1 MSRHG
6 HLITAQGLVK
16 SYRRD
21 AETVHAL
28 RGISL
33 TISRGQVVALIGP
46 SGSGKSTLLNV
57 LCGWERV
64 ESGELILDEALGAS
78 TPEDLPWGRVALVPQ
93 ALGLLEELTILDNVL
108 MPARLQ
114 PALRVRP
121 ARGRRFRQESGP
133 PAAARLS
140 GGVTSSLGR
149 ATELMSEFGIDHLAA
164 RYPDQVSLGE
174 QQRTSV
180 ARALLL
186 HPMVVLADEPSAH
199 QDAGWSDVLFAAF
212 SRLAAEGSAC
222 LIATHNPV
230 VWERANTVL
239 AMRDGE
245 LATHNTQTAEVR
257 PG

>member
-6 HLITAQGLVK
+6 HLITARGLVK

-28 RGISL
+28 RGVNLSIV
-33 TISRGQVVALIGP
+33 RGQVVALIGP

-57 LCGWERV
+57 LCGWEHV
-64 ESGELILDEALGAS
+64 EAGELILDDALGAAR
-78 TPEDLPWGRVALVPQ
+78 PEDLPWGRVALVPQ
-93 ALGLLEELTILDNVL
+93 ALGLLEELTIRDNVL
-108 MPARLQ
+108 MPARL
-114 PALRVRP
+114 
-121 ARGRRFRQESGP
+121 
-133 PAAARLS
+133 S
-140 GGVTSSLGR
+140 GGIEPMLGR
-149 ATELMSEFGIDHLAA
+149 ADELMTEFGIGHLSA

-174 QQRTSV
+174 QQRTAV

-212 SRLAAEGSAC
+212 TRLAAEGSAC

-239 AMRDGE
+239 AMHDGE
-245 LATHNTQTAEVR
+245 LATHNTQSAAASH
-257 PG
+257 

>member
-6 HLITAQGLVK
+6 ALITAQGLVK
-16 SYRRD
+16 SFRRG

-28 RGISL
+28 RGVDLSIN
-33 TISRGQVVALIGP
+33 RGQVVALIGP

-57 LCGWERV
+57 LCGWEQV
-64 ESGELILDEALGAS
+64 EAGELILDETLGAS
-78 TPEDLPWGRVALVPQ
+78 KPQDLPWGRVALVPQ

-108 MPARLQ
+108 MPARL
-114 PALRVRP
+114 
-121 ARGRRFRQESGP
+121 
-133 PAAARLS
+133 S
-140 GGVTSSLGR
+140 GGVQPMIEPAASLM
-149 ATELMSEFGIDHLAA
+149 AEFGIDHLAA

-174 QQRTSV
+174 QQRTAV

-186 HPMVVLADEPSAH
+186 KPMVVLADEPSAH

-212 SRLAAEGSAC
+212 TRLAAHGCAC

-230 VWERANTVL
+230 VWERANTVF

-245 LATHNTQTAEVR
+245 LSTHHTR
-257 PG
+257 PAAASH

>member
-6 HLITAQGLVK
+6 ALITATGLVK
-16 SYRRD
+16 SFRRG

-28 RGISL
+28 RGVDLSIN
-33 TISRGQVVALIGP
+33 RGQVVALIGP

-57 LCGWERV
+57 LCGWEQV
-64 ESGELILDEALGAS
+64 EAGELILDETLGAS
-78 TPEDLPWGRVALVPQ
+78 KPENLPWGRVALVPQ

-108 MPARLQ
+108 MPARL
-114 PALRVRP
+114 
-121 ARGRRFRQESGP
+121 
-133 PAAARLS
+133 S
-140 GGVTSSLGR
+140 GGVQPMIEPAAG
-149 ATELMSEFGIDHLAA
+149 LMADFGIDHLAA

-174 QQRTSV
+174 QQRTAV

-186 HPMVVLADEPSAH
+186 KPMVVLADEPSAH

-212 SRLAAEGSAC
+212 TRLAAQGCAC

-245 LATHNTQTAEVR
+245 LATHNTR
-257 PG
+257 PAPAAH

>member
-6 HLITAQGLVK
+6 ALITALGLVK

-28 RGISL
+28 RGVDLSIN
-33 TISRGQVVALIGP
+33 RGQVVALIGP

-57 LCGWERV
+57 LCGWEHA
-64 ESGELILDEALGAS
+64 EAGELILDDALGAS
-78 TPEDLPWGRVALVPQ
+78 RPEELPWGRVALAPQ

-108 MPARLQ
+108 MPARL
-114 PALRVRP
+114 
-121 ARGRRFRQESGP
+121 
-133 PAAARLS
+133 S
-140 GGVTSSLGR
+140 GGVQPLLGR
-149 ATELMSEFGIDHLAA
+149 AEELMTEFGIDHLRA

-174 QQRTSV
+174 QQRTTV

-212 SRLAAEGSAC
+212 SGLAAEGSAC

-245 LATHNTQTAEVR
+245 LSTHNTQPSAAAH
-257 PG
+257 

>member
-1 MSRHG
+1 
-6 HLITAQGLVK
+6 LVK

-28 RGISL
+28 RGVDLSIR
-33 TISRGQVVALIGP
+33 RGQVLALIGP

-57 LCGWERV
+57 LCGWEHV
-64 ESGELILDEALGAS
+64 EAGELVLDDALGAS
-78 TPEDLPWGRVALVPQ
+78 KPEDLPWGRVALVPQ

-108 MPARLQ
+108 MPARL
-114 PALRVRP
+114 
-121 ARGRRFRQESGP
+121 
-133 PAAARLS
+133 S
-140 GGVTSSLGR
+140 GGVKPMMGR
-149 ATELMSEFGIDHLAA
+149 ADELMSEFGIDHLAA

-174 QQRTSV
+174 QQRTAV

-186 HPMVVLADEPSAH
+186 APLVVLADEPSAH

-212 SRLAAEGSAC
+212 SRLAAQGSAC

-245 LATHNTQTAEVR
+245 LGSKTCGR
-257 PG
+257 RMGI

>member
-28 RGISL
+28 RGVDLSIN
-33 TISRGQVVALIGP
+33 RGQVVALIGP

-57 LCGWERV
+57 LCGWEHV
-64 ESGELILDEALGAS
+64 EAGELILDDALGAS
-78 TPEDLPWGRVALVPQ
+78 RPEDLPWGRVALVPQ

-108 MPARLQ
+108 MPARL
-114 PALRVRP
+114 
-121 ARGRRFRQESGP
+121 
-133 PAAARLS
+133 S
-140 GGVTSSLGR
+140 GGVQPLLGR
-149 ATELMSEFGIDHLAA
+149 AAELMTEFGIDHLSA

-174 QQRTSV
+174 QQRTAV

-212 SRLAAEGSAC
+212 SRLAAQGSAC

-245 LATHNTQTAEVR
+245 LATHNTQPSAATH
-257 PG
+257 

>member
-6 HLITAQGLVK
+6 RLITAQGLVK

-28 RGISL
+28 RGVDLSIG
-33 TISRGQVVALIGP
+33 RGQVVALIGP

-57 LCGWERV
+57 LCGWEPV
-64 ESGELILDEALGAS
+64 EGGELLLDESLGAS
-78 TPEDLPWGRVALVPQ
+78 RPADLPWGRVALVPQ

-108 MPARLQ
+108 MPARL
-114 PALRVRP
+114 AGGVRP
-121 ARGRRFRQESGP
+121 MID
-133 PAAARLS
+133 
-140 GGVTSSLGR
+140 R
-149 ATELMSEFGIDHLAA
+149 ADDLMSEFGIDHLAA

-174 QQRTSV
+174 QQRTAV

-186 HPMVVLADEPSAH
+186 APLVVLADEPSAH
-199 QDAGWSDVLFAAF
+199 QDAGWAEVLFAAF
-212 SRLAAEGSAC
+212 ARLAADGSAC

-230 VWERANTVL
+230 VWERANTVF
-239 AMRDGE
+239 AMRDGQ
-245 LATHNTQTAEVR
+245 LASHNTRSTVA

>member
-1 MSRHG
+1 MARHG
-6 HLITAQGLVK
+6 TLIEAHNLVK

-28 RGISL
+28 RGVTL

-57 LCGWERV
+57 LCGWEHV
-64 ESGELILDEALGAS
+64 EAGELILDDALGADK
-78 TPEDLPWGRVALVPQ
+78 PEDLPWGRVALVPQ

-108 MPARLQ
+108 MPARL
-114 PALRVRP
+114 A
-121 ARGRRFRQESGP
+121 
-133 PAAARLS
+133 
-140 GGVTSSLGR
+140 GGIKPMQGR
-149 ATELMSEFGIDHLAA
+149 ASELMSEFGIDHLAA

-174 QQRTSV
+174 QQRTAV

-212 SRLAAEGSAC
+212 ARLAAEGSAC

-245 LATHNTQTAEVR
+245 LATHNTQSATASAQR
-257 PG
+257 

>member
-1 MSRHG
+1 MSH
-6 HLITAQGLVK
+6 HHVPLISAQGLVK

-28 RGISL
+28 RGVDLSIG
-33 TISRGQVVALIGP
+33 RGQVIALIGP

-57 LCGWERV
+57 LCGWEHV
-64 ESGELILDEALGAS
+64 EAGELVLDGALGAS
-78 TPEDLPWGRVALVPQ
+78 KPEDLPWGRVALVPQ
-93 ALGLLEELTILDNVL
+93 ALALLEELTILDNVL
-108 MPARLQ
+108 MPARL
-114 PALRVRP
+114 
-121 ARGRRFRQESGP
+121 
-133 PAAARLS
+133 S
-140 GGVTSSLGR
+140 GGVKPMMGR
-149 ATELMSEFGIDHLAA
+149 ADELMSEFGIDHLAA

-174 QQRTSV
+174 QQRTAV

-186 HPMVVLADEPSAH
+186 APLVVLADEPSAH

-212 SRLAAEGSAC
+212 SRLAAQGSAC

-245 LATHNTQTAEVR
+245 LATHNTQSAATSKR
-257 PG
+257 L

>member
-1 MSRHG
+1 MTKHG
-6 HLITAQGLVK
+6 KLVSARGLVK

-28 RGISL
+28 RGVDLSIR
-33 TISRGQVVALIGP
+33 RGQVLALIGP

-57 LCGWERV
+57 LCGWEHV
-64 ESGELILDEALGAS
+64 EAGELVLDDALGAS
-78 TPEDLPWGRVALVPQ
+78 KPEDLPWGRVALVPQ

-108 MPARLQ
+108 MPARL
-114 PALRVRP
+114 A
-121 ARGRRFRQESGP
+121 
-133 PAAARLS
+133 
-140 GGVTSSLGR
+140 GGVKPMAGR
-149 ATELMSEFGIDHLAA
+149 AAELMAEFGIDHLSA

-174 QQRTSV
+174 QQRTAV

-186 HPMVVLADEPSAH
+186 GPMVVLADEPSAH

-212 SRLAAEGSAC
+212 TRLAEAGSAC

-245 LATHNTQTAEVR
+245 LATHNPQSATATH
-257 PG
+257 

>member
-6 HLITAQGLVK
+6 TLIEARGLVK

-21 AETVHAL
+21 AEIVHAL
-28 RGISL
+28 RGVNLSIN
-33 TISRGQVVALIGP
+33 RGQVIALIGP

-57 LCGWERV
+57 LCGWEHA
-64 ESGELILDEALGAS
+64 EAGELVLDDELGAS
-78 TPEDLPWGRVALVPQ
+78 KPEDLPWGRVALVPQ

-108 MPARLQ
+108 MPARL
-114 PALRVRP
+114 
-121 ARGRRFRQESGP
+121 
-133 PAAARLS
+133 S
-140 GGVTSSLGR
+140 GGVKPMKAR
-149 ATELMSEFGIDHLAA
+149 ANELMADFGIDHLGA

-174 QQRTSV
+174 QQRTAV
-180 ARALLL
+180 ARALVL

-212 SRLAAEGSAC
+212 SRLAVQGSAC

-245 LATHNTQTAEVR
+245 LATHDTQSAGGAYTFA
-257 PG
+257 

>member
-1 MSRHG
+1 MSKHG
-6 HLITAQGLVK
+6 SLIEARGLVK

-28 RGISL
+28 RGVDL

-57 LCGWERV
+57 LCGWEHV
-64 ESGELILDEALGAS
+64 EAGELILDESLGAAK
-78 TPEDLPWGRVALVPQ
+78 PEDLPWGRVALVPQ
-93 ALGLLEELTILDNVL
+93 ALGLLEELTIKDNVL
-108 MPARLQ
+108 MPARL
-114 PALRVRP
+114 
-121 ARGRRFRQESGP
+121 
-133 PAAARLS
+133 S
-140 GGVTSSLGR
+140 GGGVKPSLAR
-149 ATELMSEFGIDHLAA
+149 AAELMSEFGIDHLAA

-174 QQRTSV
+174 QQRTAV

-212 SRLAAEGSAC
+212 TRLAAEGSAC

-245 LATHNTQTAEVR
+245 LATHNTQTTAPL

>member
-6 HLITAQGLVK
+6 ALITAQGLVK

-28 RGISL
+28 RGVDLSIN
-33 TISRGQVVALIGP
+33 RGQVVALIGP

-57 LCGWERV
+57 LCGWEQV
-64 ESGELILDEALGAS
+64 EAGELILDGALGAS
-78 TPEDLPWGRVALVPQ
+78 RPEDLPWGRVALVPQ
-93 ALGLLEELTILDNVL
+93 ALGLLEELTILDNLL
-108 MPARLQ
+108 MPARL
-114 PALRVRP
+114 
-121 ARGRRFRQESGP
+121 
-133 PAAARLS
+133 S
-140 GGVTSSLGR
+140 GGIKPMLGR
-149 ATELMSEFGIDHLAA
+149 ADQLMTEFGIDHLSA

-174 QQRTSV
+174 QQRTAV

-212 SRLAAEGSAC
+212 TRLAAEGSAC

-245 LATHNTQTAEVR
+245 LATHNTQSAAANH
-257 PG
+257 

>member
-1 MSRHG
+1 MTPHRA
-6 HLITAQGLVK
+6 LIEAHNLVK
-16 SYRRD
+16 SYPRD

-28 RGISL
+28 RGVSL
-33 TISRGQVVALIGP
+33 TISRGQVLALIGP

-57 LCGWERV
+57 LCGWEHV
-64 ESGELILDEALGAS
+64 EAGELILDDALGAIR
-78 TPEDLPWGRVALVPQ
+78 PEDLPWGRVALVPQ
-93 ALGLLEELTILDNVL
+93 ALGLLEELTIADNVL
-108 MPARLQ
+108 MPARL
-114 PALRVRP
+114 A
-121 ARGRRFRQESGP
+121 
-133 PAAARLS
+133 
-140 GGVTSSLGR
+140 GGIKPMLGR
-149 ATELMSEFGIDHLAA
+149 AGELMAEFGIDHLAA

-174 QQRTSV
+174 QQRTAV

-212 SRLAAEGSAC
+212 SRLAADGSAC

-245 LATHNTQTAEVR
+245 LATHNTAPPAVLH
-257 PG
+257 G

>member
-6 HLITAQGLVK
+6 ELISAQGLVK

-28 RGISL
+28 RGVTLSI
-33 TISRGQVVALIGP
+33 TRGQVVALIGP

-57 LCGWERV
+57 LCGWEHV
-64 ESGELILDEALGAS
+64 EAGELVLDDALGAS
-78 TPEDLPWGRVALVPQ
+78 RPEDLPWGRVALVPQ

-108 MPARLQ
+108 MPARL
-114 PALRVRP
+114 A
-121 ARGRRFRQESGP
+121 
-133 PAAARLS
+133 
-140 GGVTSSLGR
+140 GGVKPMARR
-149 ATELMSEFGIDHLAA
+149 AAELMAEFGIDHLAA

-174 QQRTSV
+174 QQRTAV

-186 HPMVVLADEPSAH
+186 GPLVVLADEPSAH
-199 QDAGWSDVLFAAF
+199 QDAGWSDVLFEAF
-212 SRLAAEGSAC
+212 TRLAAQGSAC

-230 VWERANTVL
+230 VWERANTVF

-245 LATHNTQTAEVR
+245 LATHNTQSAAV
-257 PG
+257 

>member
-1 MSRHG
+1 MTPHSP
-6 HLITAQGLVK
+6 LITARGLVK

-28 RGISL
+28 RGVDLSIN
-33 TISRGQVVALIGP
+33 RGQVVALIGP

-64 ESGELILDEALGAS
+64 EAGELILDDALGAS
-78 TPEDLPWGRVALVPQ
+78 RPEDLPWGRVALVPQ
-93 ALGLLEELTILDNVL
+93 ALGLLEELTIADNVL
-108 MPARLQ
+108 MPARL
-114 PALRVRP
+114 
-121 ARGRRFRQESGP
+121 
-133 PAAARLS
+133 S
-140 GGVTSSLGR
+140 GGVKPMRGR
-149 ATELMSEFGIDHLAA
+149 ADELMTEFGIDHLTA

-174 QQRTSV
+174 QQRTAV

-186 HPMVVLADEPSAH
+186 HPFVVLADEPSAH
-199 QDAGWSDVLFAAF
+199 QDAGWADVLFGAF

-245 LATHNTQTAEVR
+245 LATHQTQSTTAAR
-257 PG
+257 

>member
-33 TISRGQVVALIGP
+33 TIGRGQVVALLGP

-64 ESGELILDEALGAS
+64 EAGELILDEALGAS

-93 ALGLLEELTILDNVL
+93 ALGLLEELTILDNML
-108 MPARLQ
+108 MP
-114 PALRVRP
+114 
-121 ARGRRFRQESGP
+121 
-133 PAAARLS
+133 ARLS
-140 GGVTSSLGR
+140 GGVKPSMPR
-149 ATELMSEFGIDHLAA
+149 ASQLMSEFGIDHLAA
-164 RYPDQVSLGE
+164 RYPEQVSLGE
-174 QQRTSV
+174 QQRTAV

-199 QDAGWSDVLFAAF
+199 QDAGWSDVLFTAF

-245 LATHNTQTAEVR
+245 LATHNTQTAAVT

>member
-1 MSRHG
+1 MTKHG
-6 HLITAQGLVK
+6 TLIEAHNLVK

-28 RGISL
+28 RGVTL
-33 TISRGQVVALIGP
+33 RISRGQVVALIGP

-57 LCGWERV
+57 LCGWEHV
-64 ESGELILDEALGAS
+64 EAGELILDDALGADK
-78 TPEDLPWGRVALVPQ
+78 PEDLPWGRVALVPQ

-108 MPARLQ
+108 MPARL
-114 PALRVRP
+114 A
-121 ARGRRFRQESGP
+121 
-133 PAAARLS
+133 
-140 GGVTSSLGR
+140 GGVKPMIGR
-149 ATELMSEFGIDHLAA
+149 ANELMTEFGIDHLAA

-174 QQRTSV
+174 QQRTAV

-186 HPMVVLADEPSAH
+186 QPMVVLADEPSAH

-245 LATHNTQTAEVR
+245 LATHVTRSAAEVH
-257 PG
+257 G

>member
-1 MSRHG
+1 MSH
-6 HLITAQGLVK
+6 HHVPLISAQGLVK

-28 RGISL
+28 RGVDLSIG
-33 TISRGQVVALIGP
+33 RGQVIALIGP

-57 LCGWERV
+57 LCGWEHV
-64 ESGELILDEALGAS
+64 EAGELVLDGALGANK
-78 TPEDLPWGRVALVPQ
+78 PEDLPWGRVALVPQ

-108 MPARLQ
+108 MPARL
-114 PALRVRP
+114 
-121 ARGRRFRQESGP
+121 
-133 PAAARLS
+133 S
-140 GGVTSSLGR
+140 GGVKPMMGR
-149 ATELMSEFGIDHLAA
+149 ADELMSEFGIDHLAA

-174 QQRTSV
+174 QQRTAV

-186 HPMVVLADEPSAH
+186 APLVVLADEPSAH

-212 SRLAAEGSAC
+212 SRLAAQGSAC

-245 LATHNTQTAEVR
+245 LATHNTQSAATSKR
-257 PG
+257 L

>member
-6 HLITAQGLVK
+6 ALMTAQGLAK

-28 RGISL
+28 RGVTLSIN
-33 TISRGQVVALIGP
+33 RGQVVALIGP

-57 LCGWERV
+57 LCGWEHA
-64 ESGELILDEALGAS
+64 EAGQLLLDESLGAS
-78 TPEDLPWGRVALVPQ
+78 NAEDLPWGRVALVPQ

-108 MPARLQ
+108 MPARL
-114 PALRVRP
+114 A
-121 ARGRRFRQESGP
+121 
-133 PAAARLS
+133 
-140 GGVTSSLGR
+140 GGVKPMLGR
-149 ATELMSEFGIDHLAA
+149 AEELMSEFGIDHLTA

-174 QQRTSV
+174 QQRTAV

-186 HPMVVLADEPSAH
+186 SPLVVLADEPSAH

-212 SRLAAEGSAC
+212 SRLAAQGHAC

-230 VWERANTVL
+230 VWERADTVF

-245 LATHNTQTAEVR
+245 LATHNTRSAAAA
-257 PG
+257 P

>member
-1 MSRHG
+1 MSH
-6 HLITAQGLVK
+6 HHVPLISAQGLVK

-28 RGISL
+28 RGVDLSIG
-33 TISRGQVVALIGP
+33 RGQVIALIGP

-57 LCGWERV
+57 LCGWEHV
-64 ESGELILDEALGAS
+64 EAGELVLDGALGAS
-78 TPEDLPWGRVALVPQ
+78 KPEDLPWGRVALVPQ
-93 ALGLLEELTILDNVL
+93 AQGLLEELTILDNVL
-108 MPARLQ
+108 MPARL
-114 PALRVRP
+114 
-121 ARGRRFRQESGP
+121 
-133 PAAARLS
+133 S
-140 GGVTSSLGR
+140 GGVKPMMGR
-149 ATELMSEFGIDHLAA
+149 ADELMSEFGIDHLAA

-174 QQRTSV
+174 QQRTAV

-186 HPMVVLADEPSAH
+186 APLVVLADEPSAH

-212 SRLAAEGSAC
+212 SRLAAQGSAC

-245 LATHNTQTAEVR
+245 LATHNTQSAATSKR
-257 PG
+257 L

>member
-33 TISRGQVVALIGP
+33 TIGRGQVVALLGP
-46 SGSGKSTLLNV
+46 SGSGKSTLLNI

-64 ESGELILDEALGAS
+64 EAGELILDEALGAS

-93 ALGLLEELTILDNVL
+93 ALGLLEELTILDNML
-108 MPARLQ
+108 MP
-114 PALRVRP
+114 
-121 ARGRRFRQESGP
+121 
-133 PAAARLS
+133 ARLS
-140 GGVTSSLGR
+140 GGVKPSMPR
-149 ATELMSEFGIDHLAA
+149 ASQLMSEFGIDHLAA
-164 RYPDQVSLGE
+164 RYPEQVSLGE
-174 QQRTSV
+174 QQRTAV

-199 QDAGWSDVLFAAF
+199 QDAGWSDVLFTAF

-245 LATHNTQTAEVR
+245 LATHNTQTAAVT

>member
-6 HLITAQGLVK
+6 TLIEAHGLVK

-28 RGISL
+28 RGVDLSIN
-33 TISRGQVVALIGP
+33 RGQVVALIGP

-57 LCGWERV
+57 LCGWEHV
-64 ESGELILDEALGAS
+64 DAGELILDAELGAS
-78 TPEDLPWGRVALVPQ
+78 RPEHLPWGRVALVPQ
-93 ALGLLEELTILDNVL
+93 ALGLLEELTIADNVL
-108 MPARLQ
+108 MPARL
-114 PALRVRP
+114 A
-121 ARGRRFRQESGP
+121 
-133 PAAARLS
+133 
-140 GGVTSSLGR
+140 GGVKPMLAR
-149 ATELMSEFGIDHLAA
+149 AHELMTELGIDHLVA

-174 QQRTSV
+174 QQRTAV

-186 HPMVVLADEPSAH
+186 EPMVVLADEPSAH

-212 SRLAAEGSAC
+212 TRLAAHGSAC

-245 LATHNTQTAEVR
+245 LATHHTESIHNGSIH
-257 PG
+257 P

>member
-1 MSRHG
+1 MSH
-6 HLITAQGLVK
+6 HHVPLISAQGLVK

-28 RGISL
+28 RGVDLSIG
-33 TISRGQVVALIGP
+33 RGQVIALIGP

-57 LCGWERV
+57 LCGWEHV
-64 ESGELILDEALGAS
+64 EAGELVLDGALGAS
-78 TPEDLPWGRVALVPQ
+78 KPEDLPWGRVALVPQ

-108 MPARLQ
+108 MPARL
-114 PALRVRP
+114 
-121 ARGRRFRQESGP
+121 
-133 PAAARLS
+133 S
-140 GGVTSSLGR
+140 GGVKPMMGR
-149 ATELMSEFGIDHLAA
+149 ADELMSEFGIDHLAA

-174 QQRTSV
+174 QQRTAV

-186 HPMVVLADEPSAH
+186 APLVVLADEPSAH

-212 SRLAAEGSAC
+212 SRLAAQGSAC

-245 LATHNTQTAEVR
+245 LGSKTCGR
-257 PG
+257 RMGI

>member
-6 HLITAQGLVK
+6 ALITAQGLVK

-28 RGISL
+28 RGVSL
-33 TISRGQVVALIGP
+33 SINRGQVLALIGP

-57 LCGWERV
+57 LCGWEHV
-64 ESGELILDEALGAS
+64 EAGDLLLDDALGAS
-78 TPEDLPWGRVALVPQ
+78 KPEDLPWGRVSLVPQ

-108 MPARLQ
+108 MPARLAGGVA
-114 PALRVRP
+114 PM
-121 ARGRRFRQESGP
+121 RGR
-133 PAAARLS
+133 AD
-140 GGVTSSLGR
+140 
-149 ATELMSEFGIDHLAA
+149 ELMTEFGIDHLVA

-174 QQRTSV
+174 QQRTAV

-186 HPMVVLADEPSAH
+186 GPMVVLADEPSAH

-212 SRLAAEGSAC
+212 TRLATQGSAC

-230 VWERANTVL
+230 VWERADTVL

-245 LATHNTQTAEVR
+245 LATHNTQSAATAH
-257 PG
+257 

>member
-6 HLITAQGLVK
+6 TLIEARGLVK

-28 RGISL
+28 RGVDLSVN
-33 TISRGQVVALIGP
+33 RGQVVALIGP

-57 LCGWERV
+57 LCGWEQV
-64 ESGELILDEALGAS
+64 EAGELILDAELGANK
-78 TPEDLPWGRVALVPQ
+78 PEELPWGRVALVPQ
-93 ALGLLEELTILDNVL
+93 ALGLLEELTIADNVL
-108 MPARLQ
+108 MPARL
-114 PALRVRP
+114 A
-121 ARGRRFRQESGP
+121 
-133 PAAARLS
+133 
-140 GGVTSSLGR
+140 GGVKPMLAR
-149 ATELMSEFGIDHLAA
+149 AQELMTEFGIDHLVA

-174 QQRTSV
+174 QQRTAV

-186 HPMVVLADEPSAH
+186 DPVVVLADEPSAH

-212 SRLAAEGSAC
+212 TRLAAQGSAC

-230 VWERANTVL
+230 VWERANTLL

-245 LATHNTQTAEVR
+245 LATQHTESIHSGTVH
-257 PG
+257 P

>member
-1 MSRHG
+1 MSH
-6 HLITAQGLVK
+6 HHVPLISAQGLVK

-28 RGISL
+28 RGVDLSIG
-33 TISRGQVVALIGP
+33 RGQVIALIGP

-57 LCGWERV
+57 LCGWEHV
-64 ESGELILDEALGAS
+64 EAGELVLDGALGAS
-78 TPEDLPWGRVALVPQ
+78 RPEDLPWGRVALVPQ

-108 MPARLQ
+108 MPARL
-114 PALRVRP
+114 
-121 ARGRRFRQESGP
+121 
-133 PAAARLS
+133 S
-140 GGVTSSLGR
+140 GGVKPMMGR
-149 ATELMSEFGIDHLAA
+149 ADELMSEFGIDHLAA

-174 QQRTSV
+174 QQRTAV

-186 HPMVVLADEPSAH
+186 APLVVLADEPSAH

-212 SRLAAEGSAC
+212 SRLAAQGSAC

-245 LATHNTQTAEVR
+245 LATHNTRSAATSKR
-257 PG
+257 L

>member
-6 HLITAQGLVK
+6 TLIEAHGLVK

-28 RGISL
+28 RGVDLS
-33 TISRGQVVALIGP
+33 ISRGQVVALIGP

-57 LCGWERV
+57 LCGWEHV
-64 ESGELILDEALGAS
+64 EAGELILDAELGAS
-78 TPEDLPWGRVALVPQ
+78 KPEDLPWGRVALVPQ
-93 ALGLLEELTILDNVL
+93 ALGLLEELTIADNVL
-108 MPARLQ
+108 MPARL
-114 PALRVRP
+114 A
-121 ARGRRFRQESGP
+121 
-133 PAAARLS
+133 
-140 GGVTSSLGR
+140 GGVKPMLAR
-149 ATELMSEFGIDHLAA
+149 AHELMTEFGIDHLVA

-174 QQRTSV
+174 QQRTAV

-186 HPMVVLADEPSAH
+186 DPMIVLADEPSAH

-212 SRLAAEGSAC
+212 SRLAAQGSAC

-245 LATHNTQTAEVR
+245 LATHHTESIHSGSIH
-257 PG
+257 P

>member
-1 MSRHG
+1 MSH
-6 HLITAQGLVK
+6 HHVPLISAQGLVK

-28 RGISL
+28 RGVDLSIG
-33 TISRGQVVALIGP
+33 RGQVIALIGP

-57 LCGWERV
+57 LCGWEHV
-64 ESGELILDEALGAS
+64 EAGELVLDGALGAS
-78 TPEDLPWGRVALVPQ
+78 KPEDLPWGRVALVPQ

-108 MPARLQ
+108 MPARL
-114 PALRVRP
+114 
-121 ARGRRFRQESGP
+121 
-133 PAAARLS
+133 S
-140 GGVTSSLGR
+140 GGVKPMMGR
-149 ATELMSEFGIDHLAA
+149 ADELMSEFGIDHLAA

-174 QQRTSV
+174 QQRTAV

-186 HPMVVLADEPSAH
+186 APLVVLADEPSAH

-212 SRLAAEGSAC
+212 SRLAAQGSAC

-245 LATHNTQTAEVR
+245 LATHNTQSAATSKR
-257 PG
+257 L

>member
-1 MSRHG
+1 MSRERA
-6 HLITAQGLVK
+6 LIEAHGLVK

-28 RGISL
+28 RSVSL
-33 TISRGQVVALIGP
+33 TIRRGQVVALIGP

-64 ESGELILDEALGAS
+64 EAGELILDDALGAGR
-78 TPEDLPWGRVALVPQ
+78 PEDLPWGRVSLVPQ
-93 ALGLLEELTILDNVL
+93 ALGLLEELTIGDNVV
-108 MPARLQ
+108 MPARL
-114 PALRVRP
+114 A
-121 ARGRRFRQESGP
+121 
-133 PAAARLS
+133 
-140 GGVTSSLGR
+140 GGVKPMIGR
-149 ATELMSEFGIDHLAA
+149 AKELMSEFGIEHLTA

-174 QQRTSV
+174 QQRTAV

-186 HPMVVLADEPSAH
+186 QPLVVLADEPSAH
-199 QDAGWSDVLFAAF
+199 QDTGWSDVLFAAF
-212 SRLAAEGSAC
+212 TRLAAQGSAC

-245 LATHNTQTAEVR
+245 LATHNTQSSVATGTSR
-257 PG
+257 QH

>member
-28 RGISL
+28 RGVNLSIV
-33 TISRGQVVALIGP
+33 RGQVVALIGP

-57 LCGWERV
+57 LCGWEHA
-64 ESGELILDEALGAS
+64 EAGELILDDALEAAR
-78 TPEDLPWGRVALVPQ
+78 PEDLPWGRVALIPQ
-93 ALGLLEELTILDNVL
+93 ALGLLEDLTIRDNVL
-108 MPARLQ
+108 MPARL
-114 PALRVRP
+114 
-121 ARGRRFRQESGP
+121 
-133 PAAARLS
+133 S
-140 GGVTSSLGR
+140 GGIEPMLGR
-149 ATELMSEFGIDHLAA
+149 ADELMTEFGIDHLSA

-174 QQRTSV
+174 QQRTAV

-186 HPMVVLADEPSAH
+186 RPMVVLADEPSAH

-212 SRLAAEGSAC
+212 TRLAAEGSAC

-245 LATHNTQTAEVR
+245 LATHNTQPAAAMSDR
-257 PG
+257 N

>member
-6 HLITAQGLVK
+6 ALITAQGLVK

-28 RGISL
+28 RGVDLSIN
-33 TISRGQVVALIGP
+33 RGQVVALIGP

-57 LCGWERV
+57 LCGWEQV
-64 ESGELILDEALGAS
+64 EAGELILDGALGAS
-78 TPEDLPWGRVALVPQ
+78 RPEDLPWGRVALVPQ
-93 ALGLLEELTILDNVL
+93 ALGLLEELTILDNLL
-108 MPARLQ
+108 MPARL
-114 PALRVRP
+114 
-121 ARGRRFRQESGP
+121 
-133 PAAARLS
+133 S
-140 GGVTSSLGR
+140 GGIKPMLGR
-149 ATELMSEFGIDHLAA
+149 ADQLMTEFGIDHLSA

-174 QQRTSV
+174 QQRTAV

-212 SRLAAEGSAC
+212 THLAAEGSAC

-245 LATHNTQTAEVR
+245 LATHNTQSAAANH
-257 PG
+257 

>member
-1 MSRHG
+1 MSH
-6 HLITAQGLVK
+6 HHVPLISAQGLVK

-28 RGISL
+28 RGVDLSIG
-33 TISRGQVVALIGP
+33 RGQVIALIGP

-57 LCGWERV
+57 LCGWEHV
-64 ESGELILDEALGAS
+64 EAGELVLDGALGAS
-78 TPEDLPWGRVALVPQ
+78 KPEDLPWGRVALVPQ

-108 MPARLQ
+108 MPARL
-114 PALRVRP
+114 
-121 ARGRRFRQESGP
+121 
-133 PAAARLS
+133 S
-140 GGVTSSLGR
+140 GGVKPMMGR
-149 ATELMSEFGIDHLAA
+149 ADELMSEFGIDHLAA

-174 QQRTSV
+174 QQRTAV

-186 HPMVVLADEPSAH
+186 APLVVLADEPSAH

-212 SRLAAEGSAC
+212 SRLAAQGSAC

-230 VWERANTVL
+230 VWECANTVL

-245 LATHNTQTAEVR
+245 LGSKTCGR
-257 PG
+257 RMGI